1 METKDRAVDDRQA
14 GRLAERSHSCDL
26 TKVAELNPGSVYAII
41 WSEGCEV
48 DGAVFQEEPLATLG
62 RKLD

>member
-48 DGAVFQEEPLATLG
+48 DRAVFEEEPLATLG
-62 RKLD
+62 RKVD